1 MIGTFTKNTLIT
13 IVTQGLTFVFG
24 IGISVIIA
32 RILGPEGKG
41 IYSLAILLPS
51 FLVYFTSFS
60 IGQASI
66 FYLGKRRYSPKEVFG
81 NNIIYAVLTSTFAIL
96 IGLII
101 VFFFSNKLFPGVE
114 PKYLFLALF
123 LIPFHLFL
131 GYIGFI
137 LLGLQKI
144 KKYNFV
150 SFFRVLLLLILI
162 GVLLLGFRF
171 GIAAAIIAEIL
182 AFLIACIVLFFMT
195 KQETS
200 GISLKLNKDYFKDSF
215 LYGIKVYLGSILSFL
230 SHRMGMWL
238 INIFLNPLMVGFY
251 SISIG
256 LSEKLWL
263 ISDSI
268 GTVLFPKISS
278 ENDKVKI
285 KEFTPL
291 VFRNV
296 LFIVTLIA
304 VLLFAI
310 AHWLITLLYS
320 DAFSEST
327 KPFQILL
334 IGAVTISGWKILESD
349 LKGRGRP
356 MLNTYATGISAV
368 LNIILNILWIPK
380 FGILGAAW
388 AATISYTVMLLI
400 TLVIYS
406 KISGNRITDLLFLK
420 KSDLALYRNFLI
432 IIKEKLKH

>member
-1 MIGTFTKNTLIT
+1 
-13 IVTQGLTFVFG
+13 
-24 IGISVIIA
+24 
-32 RILGPEGKG
+32 
-41 IYSLAILLPS
+41 
-51 FLVYFTSFS
+51 
-60 IGQASI
+60 
-66 FYLGKRRYSPKEVFG
+66 
-81 NNIIYAVLTSTFAIL
+81 
-96 IGLII
+96 
-101 VFFFSNKLFPGVE
+101 
-114 PKYLFLALF
+114 
-123 LIPFHLFL
+123 
-131 GYIGFI
+131 
-137 LLGLQKI
+137 
-144 KKYNFV
+144 
-150 SFFRVLLLLILI
+150 
-162 GVLLLGFRF
+162 
-171 GIAAAIIAEIL
+171 
-182 AFLIACIVLFFMT
+182 MT

-420 KSDLALYRNFLI
+420 KSDVVLYRNFVI
-432 IIKEKLKH
+432 IIKAKLKTLIKRKE